1 MTRIGWQ
8 RRCFVLASATAATA
22 LLLGAPEGGYAQTTL
37 RATLHADVR
46 NLDPFWTTQT
56 ITGIHAIA
64 VYDTLFGVDDD
75 LQPQPQMVGDYE
87 VSEDAKEYTFTLRD
101 GLMFHDGQPVTSED
115 VIASLQRW
123 GAKDQAGK
131 ALMGY
136 VTELRAVDGRTFKM
150 ILSEPYGMVLDSLGK
165 AGTMVPVI
173 LPAEDAA
180 RSATEQIDSAIGSGP
195 FKMVKEEWVPGSKT
209 VYVKNERYVPRAGKA
224 EGMAGGKM
232 AKVDRVELVWI
243 PDPQTAMQALI
254 AGEIDFL
261 EQPSVDFLPI
271 LESSPGVKVA
281 TTGRV
286 DSHWGTLRLNH
297 LYPPFDNPKVRQAM
311 YALVN
316 QEDFMASVVGNP
328 EYYRVCYSYITCN
341 TPYSV
346 PDETGRIA
354 DYDPSKVLPMMKEAG
369 YDGSPITVL
378 AATDHPTITPG
389 TQVLLNAMR
398 LAGLNVDAQ
407 ALDWGSVVARRA
419 KREPPAQGGWNIFLT
434 TSSGTSAANPV
445 VNTWLGSGCDQ
456 ANVGWPCDQELED
469 LRTQFA
475 FSRTNEE
482 RMELARK
489 IQARATEVV
498 PYIVWGQ
505 WTQPYAF
512 REDKITGIVPITGI
526 VALWNIEK
534 KEGS

>member
-1 MTRIGWQ
+1 MGARMALRLAAGYIMSTAA
-8 RRCFVLASATAATA
+8 VALLASGSSPAF
-22 LLLGAPEGGYAQTTL
+22 AQEKVL

-64 VYDTLFGVDDD
+64 VYDTLFGVDDN
-75 LQPQPQMVGDYE
+75 LEPQPQMVGDYE
-87 VSEDAKEYTFTLRD
+87 VSEDGKEYTFTLRD
-101 GLMFHDGQPVTSED
+101 GLMFHDGEPVTTED
-115 VIASLQRW
+115 VIESLKRW
-123 GAKDQAGK
+123 GEKDQAGK

-136 VTELRAVDGRTFKM
+136 VTEMRKADDKTFTM
-150 ILSEPYGMVLDSLGK
+150 FLSEPYGMVLDSLGK

-173 LPAEDAA
+173 LRAEDAI
-180 RSATEQIDSAIGSGP
+180 RSANEQIDTAIGSGP

-209 VYVKNERYVPRAGKA
+209 VYVKNEDYKPREGEAQ
-224 EGMAGGKM
+224 GMAGGK
-232 AKVDRVELVWI
+232 APKVDRIELLWI

-254 AGEIDFL
+254 AGEIDYL
-261 EQPSVDFLPI
+261 EQPAVDFLPI

-281 TTGRV
+281 TTGRI
-286 DSHWGTLRLNH
+286 DSHWGTMRLNH
-297 LYPPFDNPKVRQAM
+297 LHPPFDNPKVRQAM
-311 YALVN
+311 YHLVN

-328 EYYRVCYSYITCN
+328 EFYKECHSYITCG

-346 PDETGRIA
+346 EDETGIIG
-354 DYDPSKVLPMMKEAG
+354 DYDPSKVLPMMEEAG

-398 LAGLNVDAQ
+398 LAGLNIDAQ
-407 ALDWGSVVARRA
+407 ALDWGSVVGRRA
-419 KREPPAQGGWNIFLT
+419 KRETPAEGGWNVFMT

-445 VNTWLGSGCDQ
+445 INTWLGSGCDQ
-456 ANVGWPCDQELED
+456 ANVGWPCDQELEA
-469 LRTQFA
+469 LRTEFA
-475 FSRTNEE
+475 FARTNED

-505 WTQPYAF
+505 WTQPYAY
-512 REDKITGIVPITGI
+512 REDRIAGIVPITGI
-526 VALWNIEK
+526 VALWNIERVD
-534 KEGS
+534 